1 MKTFLYDITVR
12 KVRNKFFRKSR
23 SKSVKAESVQNTPSI
38 NEEFDSNQLLS
49 KIQDCD
55 ILSIFLTLVKFHL

>member
-12 KVRNKFFRKSR
+12 KVRNKFCRKSR

-38 NEEFDSNQLLS
+38 NEEFD
-49 KIQDCD
+49 
-55 ILSIFLTLVKFHL
+55 